1 MRHIID
7 HATAGISR
15 RSLIVGTAGTLA
27 AGVASATNAIAD
39 SEAQSIHSKP
49 LPLPKPI
56 PGGLDIPPVIHGFVP
71 GPETLTLPFS
81 KLTLM
86 GLNVEPSTVTDFQ
99 GVTALAYIV
108 GRAIGSDG
116 VRYDLESDVRVF
128 EGQYV
133 GEDGTRREGTFA
145 FF

>member
-1 MRHIID
+1 MRQLID
-7 HATAGISR
+7 HATAHMSR
-15 RSLIVGTAGTLA
+15 RSLIAGTAGTLA
-27 AGVASATNAIAD
+27 AGVTGVTRASAD
-39 SEAQSIHSKP
+39 GDVHSIHSKP

-86 GLNVEPSTVTDFQ
+86 GLNVEPSTITDFR

-116 VRYDLESDVRVF
+116 VRYDLESDMRVF
-128 EGQYV
+128 EGQYA
-133 GEDGTRREGTFA
+133 GEDGMRREGTFA